1 MLSRM
6 DQLATPDVLV
16 HRSRAELDAELPQ
29 VRQAPRG
36 AGTVDLIVRRPTV
49 ETREVLAEARFTP
62 EDGLVGDTW
71 RERHCKR
78 SPDGS
83 PHPDMQITLMGTR
96 AIAAI
101 SPDASRWPLAGDQL
115 FVDLDLTHAHLPPG
129 TRLQVGHP
137 DEGVTLEV
145 TDQPHTG
152 CDKFVARFGL
162 DAMKWVNSPEGRT
175 LRLRGIYAR
184 VLRGGVV
191 RAGDP
196 VVVI

>member
-1 MLSRM
+1 MTVPAAR
-6 DQLATPDVLV
+6 DVT
-16 HRSRAELDAELPQ
+16 HQSRATLDAALDHI
-29 VRQAPRG
+29 RAAPRG
-36 AGTVDLIVRRPTV
+36 SGTVDLIVRRPQV
-49 ETREVLAEARFTP
+49 DTREVLATASFTP
-62 EDGLVGDTW
+62 ADGLVGDTW
-71 RERHCKR
+71 HERHCKR

-115 FVDLDLTHAHLPPG
+115 FVDLDLTDAHLPPG

-137 DEGVTLEV
+137 DEGVTFEV

-162 DAMKWVNSPEGRT
+162 DAMKWVNSPEGRA
-175 LRLRGIYAR
+175 LHLRGIYAK
-184 VLRGGVV
+184 VVRGGVV
-191 RAGDP
+191 RPGDR
-196 VVVI
+196 VVAI